1 MTPTGKV
8 ERVWMDERR
17 SVAVDEIG
25 TKIDFGMLKLGI
37 ESFIPLSL
45 KKSANA
51 FKRSVTSSVISIEEC
66 TSSSTSESPRLMVG
80 I

>member
-25 TKIDFGMLKLGI
+25 TGIYLGI
-37 ESFIPLSL
+37 ESSIPLSL
-45 KKSANA
+45 KKSTNVFSGLVTNLLQEQRNA
-51 FKRSVTSSVISIEEC
+51 PLLEHQNHQGQ
-66 TSSSTSESPRLMVG
+66 L
-80 I
+80 